1 MNNDTPSL
9 ARKEEGE
16 DRLQALL
23 DHLGRLLPD
32 ATQRRAFEA
41 CSRTPPPP
49 SLRLNAL
56 IAGSQSLPASLA
68 ERAQPVP
75 WCSTGYAFPPDE
87 SRLSHTVEHAVG
99 AYYLQAKAPM
109 FAVEALAPQPG
120 ERVLDLC
127 AAPG

>member
-56 IAGSQSLPASLA
+56 ISGSQSLSAPLA

-75 WCSTGYAFPPDE
+75 WCSTGYAFPADE

-109 FAVEALAPQPG
+109 FAVEALAPQTG

-127 AAPG
+127 AAP